1 MSKTPPRP
9 RISRFQRVWL
19 TLYWIGFGSS
29 TLFAMWAT
37 IGLLIGVV
45 ALPQWLPTMFGWV
58 AALLAALSGSRLAA
72 IRASDLAFVM
82 GTGTARAITLGWA
95 FVVAGI
101 FFGSII
107 GVLADIDSDE
117 LVAPI
122 TGVIGTIGAVALL
135 AMFGPGYSEYC
146 EARHVTL
153 GSEWSREARGL
164 ARRMRRRA
172 AQAASSDFSKQTE
185 SSAST

>member
-1 MSKTPPRP
+1 MAENAPRP
-9 RISRFQRVWL
+9 RLSRFQRAWL
-19 TLYWIGFGSS
+19 AVYWTGFGSS
-29 TLFAMWAT
+29 SLFALWAT
-37 IGLLIGVV
+37 IGLLLGIVG
-45 ALPQWLPTMFGWV
+45 LPQWLPTMFGWA
-58 AALLAALSGSRLAA
+58 AALLAALAGTRLSA

-82 GTGTARAITLGWA
+82 GTGTARAIALGWS

-101 FFGSII
+101 FFGSIV

-164 ARRMRRRA
+164 ARRARRA
-172 AQAASSDFSKQTE
+172 AAQSARSDFSKQSEKAE
-185 SSAST
+185 ST